1 MAKNKME
8 WYVFYHDSNKQEII
22 KWNIFNHGFFTKEV
36 NKLLKE
42 KLTKEEFSEKL
53 RNKLM
58 YYMWSRAEYEVVIT
72 PWVGQAEDEKVDIY
86 DQVRMNWDRFAN
98 YVWSF
103 RKDKRDE

>member
-1 MAKNKME
+1 MIDIE
-8 WYVFYHDSNKQEII
+8 WYVYYHDSNKQEII

-58 YYMWSRAEYEVVIT
+58 YFMWSRAEYEVIIS
-72 PWVGQAEDEKVDIY
+72 PWVGQAKDEKVDIY
-86 DQVRMNWDRFAN
+86 DQVRMNWDRFVD
-98 YVWSF
+98 YVWQF
-103 RKDKRDE
+103 TK